1 MVAPDHVISRRVIIA
16 LAVVA
21 VAVACVS
28 YYLVDPST
36 GLYPRCL
43 FKQLT
48 GLDCPG
54 CGSQRAIRAML
65 HGDIRGAMG
74 YNVFLPVALV
84 LIALLLVARRHP
96 RLDKVLNSRTS
107 IIIMLIAIVGWTV
120 IRNLLNCL

>member
-1 MVAPDHVISRRVIIA
+1 MIIA

-28 YYLVDPST
+28 YYFIDPST

-54 CGSQRAIRAML
+54 CGSQRAVRALL
-65 HGDIRGAMG
+65 HGDLMGALA
-74 YNVFLPVALV
+74 YNAFLPVALV
-84 LIALLLVARRHP
+84 LIGVLLGARRHP
-96 RLDKVLNSRTS
+96 RLEKVLNSRMS

-120 IRNLLNCL
+120 IRNLLNRL

>member
-1 MVAPDHVISRRVIIA
+1 MVAHDRVISRRVIIV
-16 LAVVA
+16 LTVVA

-28 YYLVDPST
+28 YYFIDPSS
-36 GLYPRCL
+36 GMYPRCL
-43 FKQLT
+43 FKQMT

-65 HGDIRGAMG
+65 HGDIRDALG
-74 YNVFLPVALV
+74 YNAFLPVALL

-96 RLDKVLNSRTS
+96 RLNNALNSRLS

-120 IRNLLNCL
+120 IRNILN